1 MKKLFLFFV
10 LFVLAGASTL
20 WAQTKVIT
28 GTVTSATEGEGTIP
42 SVSVFVK
49 GTTVATSTDA
59 NGRYSLN
66 VPENATTL
74 VFSFIGMKEQE
85 IEIAGRSVI
94 DCIMLSQMW
103 LDLNE
108 VIVTALGI
116 KREKREI
123 TYQTQKVDNAEL
135 AVAQPTRAGSALAGK
150 VAGLQINVQDNGVN
164 PSTQII
170 LRGTKV
176 NIMLTTRH

>member
-74 VFSFIGMKEQE
+74 VFSFIGMKQQE
-85 IEIAGRSVI
+85 VEIAGRSVV
-94 DCIMLSQMW
+94 DCVMES
-103 LDLNE
+103 DVVGLNE

-116 KREKREI
+116 KREK
-123 TYQTQKVDNAEL
+123 K
-135 AVAQPTRAGSALAGK
+135 GSNLPDTK
-150 VAGLQINVQDNGVN
+150 SWQRRTCCC
-164 PSTQII
+164 STHKSHQCTG
-170 LRGTKV
+170 RQGG
-176 NIMLTTRH
+176 RSADQRSG